1 MGDGR
6 AYVEA
11 LKEAL
16 DARRDWFDRSEFPKL
31 KEEIRAFHTALAAI
45 YHFFVKKGYIPEDPY
60 KNDAKAGELSVPDTS
75 VFTDSNKRDQLGQR
89 LSRLESEFDYLVNF
103 YPFNTES
110 FSQGKIKII
119 IALVRYIDWT
129 RLTPESG
136 QLTEAVSE
144 IITKARRAPGDAV
157 SAALLNE
164 SLAKLEQT
172 SGVIAMYLKTI
183 GDYNRIV
190 YKHQVRLYGTAGLS
204 AAEAN
209 IAEVKKRFAAACP
222 STHFYQQVV
231 EEVIREDYSAQS
243 ESFHEAELKKLAIP
257 EVKKKT
263 PKQTIN
269 FRLMLIEGLNALGGA
284 GATFA
289 EITEK
294 IAENQELMAK
304 RKKGFWNKIKKLVS
318 QMTSKEE
325 EAVIYDLEYID
336 PAKGAAVKEKLNFT
350 VFSAEID
357 KKSKILSALAPKG
370 SAEKK
375 LEVMEE
381 AQLIEILQRN
391 IKDITTFH
399 KTLNG
404 LDDFFKKNVDSSDR
418 SRVRGIKPELSALKT
433 AAARGV
439 EKFNDY
445 NAHKESAEQFKKM
458 GITVET

>member
-1 MGDGR
+1 MGDER
-6 AYVEA
+6 TYVEA

-16 DARRDWFDRSEFPKL
+16 DARRAWFDQSEFPKL
-31 KEEIRAFHTALAAI
+31 KEETRVFHTALAAI
-45 YHFFVKKGYIPEDPY
+45 YNLFVKKGYIPDDPY
-60 KNDAKAGELSVPDTS
+60 KNDAKIGELSVPDTS
-75 VFTDSNKRDQLGQR
+75 AFTESSKRDQLGQR
-89 LSRLESEFDYLVNF
+89 FSQLESAFDYLVNF

-110 FSQGKIKII
+110 FSQGKIRII
-119 IALVRYIDWT
+119 IALLRYIDWT

-144 IITKARRAPGDAV
+144 IITKARRAQGDLV
-157 SAALLNE
+157 SSTVLNE
-164 SLAKLEQT
+164 SLLKLEQS

-183 GDYNRIV
+183 GDYNRIL
-190 YKHQVRLYGTAGLS
+190 YKYHVRQHGTAGLS

-222 STHFYQQVV
+222 SMHFYQQVV
-231 EEVIREDYSAQS
+231 EEVIKEDYSAQA
-243 ESFHEAELKKLAIP
+243 ERFHEAELKKLAIP

-284 GATFA
+284 GATLA
-289 EITEK
+289 EITGK
-294 IAENQELMAK
+294 IIENQELMAN
-304 RKKGFWNKIKKLVS
+304 RKKGFWDKIKKLVS

-336 PAKGAAVKEKLNFT
+336 PAKGTPVKEKLNFT

-391 IKDITTFH
+391 IKDILALH
-399 KTLNG
+399 KTLSG
-404 LDDFFKKNVDSSDR
+404 LDDFFKRSVDASDR
-418 SRVRGIKPELSALKT
+418 SRVRGIKPELSALKNAT
-433 AAARGV
+433 ARGG

-445 NAHKESAEQFKKM
+445 NAHKESAEQFKRM
-458 GITVET
+458 GIDVET